1 MSARERGISDVRVSD
16 SRIRMD
22 ILTFITR
29 SIEGLAWPVCVLIVT
44 LLFKVQ
50 IADLL
55 SRPKRED
62 PGGEFEFSEAAKEQ
76 IAVVTEAGIA
86 AAGPSSSGENGT
98 GSASGEQCFLDTA
111 YELLDISPRAAVIEG
126 WRSLYRAALDTLSRY
141 EESPSEAAS
150 SSSGYEESSSE
161 GASPSSGHYPT
172 RHPPPARVALCLRD
186 RGILSP
192 AQIAIFDELRQLRN
206 QGVHADDFEMSD
218 KKAKEYLILAEFLI
232 EKLKRHDEMEMC

>member
-1 MSARERGISDVRVSD
+1 
-16 SRIRMD
+16 MD

-55 SRPKRED
+55 SRVRKGKY

-98 GSASGEQCFLDTA
+98 GRRFWRTVFSRHRLRTPGYITA
-111 YELLDISPRAAVIEG
+111 CG
-126 WRSLYRAALDTLSRY
+126 GYRRVAFAL
-141 EESPSEAAS
+141 
-150 SSSGYEESSSE
+150 
-161 GASPSSGHYPT
+161 PSSA
-172 RHPPPARVALCLRD
+172 RHAFPLR
-186 RGILSP
+186 RIT
-192 AQIAIFDELRQLRN
+192 
-206 QGVHADDFEMSD
+206 V
-218 KKAKEYLILAEFLI
+218 
-232 EKLKRHDEMEMC
+232 